1 MSSFWQVTFPLVRGG
16 FIVAWILMFL
26 QAMKELPATLLLR
39 PVGFDTL
46 SVRIWLEASEEL
58 YQLAAPPAL
67 LIILITLPVV
77 LLLTKK
83 NWQTT

>member
-1 MSSFWQVTFPLVRGG
+1 
-16 FIVAWILMFL
+16 VAWILIFVQCL
-26 QAMKELPATLLLR
+26 KELPATLLLR

-67 LIILITLPVV
+67 FLVILTIPVA
-77 LLLTKK
+77 LMLTGKFSRMSRG
-83 NWQTT
+83 